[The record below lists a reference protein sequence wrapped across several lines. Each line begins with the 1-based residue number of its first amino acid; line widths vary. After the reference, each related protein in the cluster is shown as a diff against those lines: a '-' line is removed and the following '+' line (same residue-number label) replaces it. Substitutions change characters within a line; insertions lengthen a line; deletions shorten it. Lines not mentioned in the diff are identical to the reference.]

1 MTIMTRLQGPALVA
15 LLAIL
20 GGCGVTFHPKQ
31 PGDTA
36 CLGEQVRDFHVEFYR
51 AVQICHT
58 PDPDLTGDFELQQYA
73 RTYDI
78 PYQYN
83 PRLDGLIKNHNWR
96 DMLLVGSNI
105 PNDYGLNAAEV
116 DVGGR

>member
-1 MTIMTRLQGPALVA
+1 MTTSRALAA
-15 LLAIL
+15 LTLLTML
-20 GGCGVTFHPKQ
+20 GGCGITFHPKQ
-31 PGDTA
+31 AGDTA

-51 AVQICHT
+51 AVSICNT
-58 PDPDLTGDFELQQYA
+58 PLPDLTGDFELQQYA
-73 RTYDI
+73 QTYDI

-83 PRLDGLIKNHNWR
+83 PRLDGLIKSRNWR

-116 DVGGR
+116 DVGR